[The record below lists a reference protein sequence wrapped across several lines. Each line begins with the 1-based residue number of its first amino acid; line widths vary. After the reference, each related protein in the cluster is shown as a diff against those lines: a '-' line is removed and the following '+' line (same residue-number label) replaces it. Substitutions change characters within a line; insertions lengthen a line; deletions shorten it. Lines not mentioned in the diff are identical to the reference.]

1 MSDIDQ
7 VTAESLAKVITK
19 DLMDA
24 LEYMI
29 ESRVTLVITKAL
41 ECIRHNEKVDE

>member
-1 MSDIDQ
+1 MSDINQ
-7 VTAESLAKVITK
+7 VTAEALAKVITK

-24 LEYMI
+24 LKDVI

-41 ECIRHNEKVDE
+41 ECIKNNEKVDE